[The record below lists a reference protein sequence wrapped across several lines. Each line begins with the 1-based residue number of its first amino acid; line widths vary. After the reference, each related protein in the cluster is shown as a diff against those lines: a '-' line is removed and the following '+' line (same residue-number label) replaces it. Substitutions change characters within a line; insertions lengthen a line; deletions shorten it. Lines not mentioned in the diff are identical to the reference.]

1 MSSLLELVFSV
12 SVLAMSWG
20 GEEEE
25 EEAVVTQPNGRALL
39 AIDGVEEVFVAQNAT
54 NVEMAVRI
62 S

>member
-1 MSSLLELVFSV
+1 MSSLLEFSV

-39 AIDGVEEVFVAQNAT
+39 AFDGVEEVFVAQNAT

>member
-1 MSSLLELVFSV
+1 MSSLLELVCIV

-25 EEAVVTQPNGRALL
+25 VAVVNQPNGRALL
-39 AIDGVEEVFVAQNAT
+39 AFDGVEEVFVAQNAT